1 MHIYNVFAPAALL
14 TRTDGNTH
22 HLVAGRRYSNTF
34 AEFVT
39 RHREELTKYR
49 LCKKAIAAVLH
60 CSLNFLYR
68 DNNNR
73 SKVVK
78 RIEHF
83 IDVVSWT
90 GCKY

>member
-1 MHIYNVFAPAALL
+1 M
-14 TRTDGNTH
+14 
-22 HLVAGRRYSNTF
+22 S
-34 AEFVT
+34 

-83 IDVVSWT
+83 IDVVSVKFIHINNQRDRALT
-90 GCKY
+90 GRGSYKTGKELPIKPESGC